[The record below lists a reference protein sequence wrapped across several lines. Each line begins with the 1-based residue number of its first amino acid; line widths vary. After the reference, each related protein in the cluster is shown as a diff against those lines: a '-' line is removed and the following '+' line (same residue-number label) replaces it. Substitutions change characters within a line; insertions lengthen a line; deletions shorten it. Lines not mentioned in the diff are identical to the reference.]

1 MNARF
6 REEPAGLVSEALSDW
21 IQVAW
26 RPIEETAMITFETN
40 RYLKS
45 GDQYITRMEG
55 MEDSITIDHIG
66 LAGRSY
72 EINGKVI
79 SGIDMDI
86 FVRLLYDD
94 LYNELHAPQPEPEPE
109 PEPDP
114 DEDEDEP
121 GDGEDDVDPLDGQH

>member
-6 REEPAGLVSEALSDW
+6 RDEPTGLTSEAFADW

-26 RPIEETAMITFETN
+26 NPIEDTAKITFETN

-55 MEDSITIDHIG
+55 MEDSISIDHIA

-72 EINGKVI
+72 EINGKLI
-79 SGIDMDI
+79 TGADLDM

-94 LYNELHAPQPEPEPE
+94 LYNEQSGTQEEE
-109 PEPDP
+109 
-114 DEDEDEP
+114 
-121 GDGEDDVDPLDGQH
+121 